1 MSTAEAPGRLHLGY
15 RLDAGV
21 AVVTVTG
28 EVDVVTCGVL
38 RDGLLRAVTDGN
50 GRGLVVNLAEVSF
63 LDSTGLGVLVGV
75 WHRVE
80 ASSGRLAVAAPSR
93 QVRSALNTAG
103 LTKALSVYDL
113 EALDGVSCPRTR
125 EPVPTGTGPPS
136 SPGDEAGMTGLGAAL
151 PGDAEPVAA
160 AVERAWLGL
169 DGAGVVNHRELVVGE
184 RGDHPGV
191 HGRARL
197 RPGALV

>member
-28 EVDVVTCGVL
+28 EVDLVTCGVL
-38 RDGLLRAVTDGN
+38 RDGLLRTMTDDN
-50 GRGLVVNLAEVSF
+50 GRALVVNLAGVSF

-80 ASSGRLAVAAPSR
+80 ASGGRLAVAVPSR
-93 QVRSALNTAG
+93 QVRRALNTAG

-113 EALDGVSCPRTR
+113 EADAVQACRHPA
-125 EPVPTGTGPPS
+125 
-136 SPGDEAGMTGLGAAL
+136 AG
-151 PGDAEPVAA
+151 
-160 AVERAWLGL
+160 
-169 DGAGVVNHRELVVGE
+169 
-184 RGDHPGV
+184 
-191 HGRARL
+191 
-197 RPGALV
+197 

>member
-38 RDGLLRAVTDGN
+38 RDGLLRALTDGN
-50 GRGLVVNLAEVSF
+50 GCGLVVNLAEVSF

-80 ASSGRLAVAAPSR
+80 ASGGRLAVAAPSR

-113 EALDGVSCPRTR
+113 EADGVRACRHPA
-125 EPVPTGTGPPS
+125 
-136 SPGDEAGMTGLGAAL
+136 AG
-151 PGDAEPVAA
+151 
-160 AVERAWLGL
+160 
-169 DGAGVVNHRELVVGE
+169 
-184 RGDHPGV
+184 
-191 HGRARL
+191 
-197 RPGALV
+197 

>member
-113 EALDGVSCPRTR
+113 EADAVQACRHPA
-125 EPVPTGTGPPS
+125 
-136 SPGDEAGMTGLGAAL
+136 AG
-151 PGDAEPVAA
+151 
-160 AVERAWLGL
+160 
-169 DGAGVVNHRELVVGE
+169 
-184 RGDHPGV
+184 
-191 HGRARL
+191 
-197 RPGALV
+197 

>member
-1 MSTAEAPGRLHLGY
+1 MSTAEAPERLHLGY

-113 EALDGVSCPRTR
+113 EADAVQACRHPA
-125 EPVPTGTGPPS
+125 
-136 SPGDEAGMTGLGAAL
+136 AG
-151 PGDAEPVAA
+151 
-160 AVERAWLGL
+160 
-169 DGAGVVNHRELVVGE
+169 
-184 RGDHPGV
+184 
-191 HGRARL
+191 
-197 RPGALV
+197 

>member
-1 MSTAEAPGRLHLGY
+1 MSTAEAPERLHLGY

-50 GRGLVVNLAEVSF
+50 GRGLVVNLADVSF

-113 EALDGVSCPRTR
+113 EADAVQACRHPA
-125 EPVPTGTGPPS
+125 
-136 SPGDEAGMTGLGAAL
+136 AG
-151 PGDAEPVAA
+151 
-160 AVERAWLGL
+160 
-169 DGAGVVNHRELVVGE
+169 
-184 RGDHPGV
+184 
-191 HGRARL
+191 
-197 RPGALV
+197 

>member
-1 MSTAEAPGRLHLGY
+1 LSGQEESWMSTAEAPERLHLGY

-113 EALDGVSCPRTR
+113 EADAVQACRHPA
-125 EPVPTGTGPPS
+125 
-136 SPGDEAGMTGLGAAL
+136 AG
-151 PGDAEPVAA
+151 
-160 AVERAWLGL
+160 
-169 DGAGVVNHRELVVGE
+169 
-184 RGDHPGV
+184 
-191 HGRARL
+191 
-197 RPGALV
+197 

>member
-1 MSTAEAPGRLHLGY
+1 LSGQEESWMSTAEAPGRLHLGY

-113 EALDGVSCPRTR
+113 EADAVQACRHPA
-125 EPVPTGTGPPS
+125 
-136 SPGDEAGMTGLGAAL
+136 AG
-151 PGDAEPVAA
+151 
-160 AVERAWLGL
+160 
-169 DGAGVVNHRELVVGE
+169 
-184 RGDHPGV
+184 
-191 HGRARL
+191 
-197 RPGALV
+197 

>member
-50 GRGLVVNLAEVSF
+50 GRGLVVNLADVSF

-113 EALDGVSCPRTR
+113 EADAVQACRHPA
-125 EPVPTGTGPPS
+125 
-136 SPGDEAGMTGLGAAL
+136 AG
-151 PGDAEPVAA
+151 
-160 AVERAWLGL
+160 
-169 DGAGVVNHRELVVGE
+169 
-184 RGDHPGV
+184 
-191 HGRARL
+191 
-197 RPGALV
+197 

>member
-1 MSTAEAPGRLHLGY
+1 VHLGY

-28 EVDVVTCGVL
+28 EVDVATCGVL

-80 ASSGRLAVAAPSR
+80 AGGGCLAVAAPSR
-93 QVRSALNTAG
+93 QVRGALNTVG

-113 EALDGVSCPRTR
+113 EADAVQACRHPA
-125 EPVPTGTGPPS
+125 
-136 SPGDEAGMTGLGAAL
+136 AG
-151 PGDAEPVAA
+151 
-160 AVERAWLGL
+160 
-169 DGAGVVNHRELVVGE
+169 
-184 RGDHPGV
+184 
-191 HGRARL
+191 
-197 RPGALV
+197 

>member
-15 RLDAGV
+15 RRDAGV

-38 RDGLLRAVTDGN
+38 RDGLLRAVTDGT

-80 ASSGRLAVAAPSR
+80 ASGGRLAVAAPSG
-93 QVRSALNTAG
+93 QVRRALNTAG
-103 LTKALSVYDL
+103 LTKVLSVYDL
-113 EALDGVSCPRTR
+113 EADAVQACRHPA
-125 EPVPTGTGPPS
+125 
-136 SPGDEAGMTGLGAAL
+136 AG
-151 PGDAEPVAA
+151 
-160 AVERAWLGL
+160 
-169 DGAGVVNHRELVVGE
+169 
-184 RGDHPGV
+184 
-191 HGRARL
+191 
-197 RPGALV
+197 